1 MPKLALH
8 EPLLL
13 YACLSCASHL
23 MCLSGDVGQQ
33 AEDYYDDE
41 VFAHSVRASCKKLHG
56 ALNSAGLAN
65 NRFTRKGGNAADF

>member
-1 MPKLALH
+1 
-8 EPLLL
+8 
-13 YACLSCASHL
+13 